1 ADKEPICLID
11 LWRVSLCGSDCNIAV
26 IPQELQGATLQTREK
41 WMERAGVFEKENLV
55 TMKEREERG
64 VVWRRVGT
72 QLWLGQQKKKDQKPG
87 ESPISS
93 EKCLSQEKREP
104 LGQMSHRERLKK
116 QIWAE
121 LDSHELLPYSRG
133 SAVRDIHLVTPYISA
148 DSLLL
153 EPRGKGASLE
163 TDTHH
168 PGFPLMICDP
178 SLTRLAVLR
187 GDWYANS
194 FVKWLKEERFIV
206 QPALLRGA
214 GPLSGGHASAR
225 KQEECFCFGFGG

>member
-55 TMKEREERG
+55 IMKERG
-64 VVWRRVGT
+64 VVW
-72 QLWLGQQKKKDQKPG
+72 
-87 ESPISS
+87 S
-93 EKCLSQEKREP
+93 
-104 LGQMSHRERLKK
+104 
-116 QIWAE
+116 
-121 LDSHELLPYSRG
+121 ELLPYS
-133 SAVRDIHLVTPYISA
+133 RDIHLVTPYISA

-168 PGFPLMICDP
+168 PGFPLMAGQGATESSGVVSECISGGGGGGGGGGCSEGEEGECCLPAPGMCSQLAGKDVSGASSGVLALFPELRP
-178 SLTRLAVLR
+178 SAFIHGLVLR
-187 GDWYANS
+187 AFS
-194 FVKWLKEERFIV
+194 SSIV
-206 QPALLRGA
+206 PQGLSKGFM
-214 GPLSGGHASAR
+214 PLTCAKYSG
-225 KQEECFCFGFGG
+225 